1 MLKED
6 GNPPLTWF
14 KKTSRDDDKY
24 MSNLVKCEQV
34 ILLSVCVHTRT
45 HMYITLTHANTLFI
59 CTCRFLFL

>member
-1 MLKED
+1 MLEED

-34 ILLSVCVHTRT
+34 ILLSVCVRV
-45 HMYITLTHANTLFI
+45 YITLTHANTLFI